1 MENKEIFSKSALK
14 ALIIPLLVEQVLAV
28 TVGLSDVMMV
38 SNVGE
43 AAISGVSLV
52 DMINNLM
59 IAIFAALATGGAVV
73 TAQCIGARHY
83 EEARKS
89 AKQLIIV
96 AITLSIVIMVGCL
109 IFNRH
114 ILRVLF
120 GSIDNDVMHNA
131 MLYFLISSASYPFL
145 ALYNSCAA
153 LFRSIAATNLETKDG
168 IATPSTPI
176 LNTKI
181 KMALPHI
188 FMTFIS
194 IETFI
199 DMAELPIDLK
209 RAAQEL

>member
-109 IFNRH
+109 VFNRH

-145 ALYNSCAA
+145 ALYNS
-153 LFRSIAATNLETKDG
+153 
-168 IATPSTPI
+168 
-176 LNTKI
+176 
-181 KMALPHI
+181 
-188 FMTFIS
+188 
-194 IETFI
+194 
-199 DMAELPIDLK
+199 
-209 RAAQEL
+209 

>member
-96 AITLSIVIMVGCL
+96 AITLSIVIMAGCL

-114 ILRVLF
+114 ILRILSPF
-120 GSIDNDVMHNA
+120 DILLLSEGKDIPSWSLPDGC
-131 MLYFLISSASYPFL
+131 SYPHIERQDSHL
-145 ALYNSCAA
+145 PAA
-153 LFRSIAATNLETKDG
+153 AW
-168 IATPSTPI
+168 PSAP
-176 LNTKI
+176 
-181 KMALPHI
+181 
-188 FMTFIS
+188 
-194 IETFI
+194 
-199 DMAELPIDLK
+199 
-209 RAAQEL
+209 